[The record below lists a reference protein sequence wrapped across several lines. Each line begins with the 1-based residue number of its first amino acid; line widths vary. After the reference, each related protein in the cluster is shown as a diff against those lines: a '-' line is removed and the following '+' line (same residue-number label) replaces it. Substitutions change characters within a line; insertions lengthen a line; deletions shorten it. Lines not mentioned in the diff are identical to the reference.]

1 MKKFSIWRALLYL
14 VVIGYAV
21 LTLIPFL
28 WSIYTSLKTTPDID
42 KLWVSLSDLTI
53 QNYTFIVTKF
63 PFVTWF
69 MNSVFVSLV
78 VTLGNL
84 LFNTLAGY
92 ALARIN
98 FPGRKL
104 LFYVVLAVMMVPGQV
119 VMIPVYI
126 MLANWGWINTY
137 WGFTVPFLTQSF
149 GIFLMR
155 QFFMALPK
163 ELEEAATIDGLSR
176 WGVFWRVALP
186 LARPALAAQTIFMF
200 LGNWNS
206 FMWPSLL
213 ASSDDMFT
221 LPVGLNSFHW
231 QYVAY
236 WNQDLA
242 GTMFMTIPML
252 IVFLIFQKWFIKGIA
267 TTGIK

>member
-1 MKKFSIWRALLYL
+1 MRRLWKTLFYT
-14 VVIGYAV
+14 VVIGYAT

-42 KLWVSLSDLTI
+42 KLWVPLSSLTFE
-53 QNYTFIVTKF
+53 NYSYILTKF
-63 PFVTWF
+63 PFMHWF
-69 MNSVFVSLV
+69 MNSLIIAVFV
-78 VTLGNL
+78 TAGNL
-84 LFNTLAGY
+84 FFNTLAGY
-92 ALARIN
+92 ALARIK
-98 FPGRKL
+98 FPGRGL
-104 LFYVVLAVMMVPGQV
+104 LFAIVLAVMMVPGQV

-126 MLANWGWINTY
+126 MLANWGWIDSY
-137 WGFTVPFLTQSF
+137 WGFTIPFMVSSF

-155 QFFMALPK
+155 QFFLNLPI

-176 WGVFWRVALP
+176 WGIFWRIALP
-186 LARPALAAQTIFMF
+186 LARPALAAQTIFLF

-206 FMWPSLL
+206 LMWPSLL
-213 ASSDDMFT
+213 ASSDKMFT
-221 LPVGLNSFHW
+221 LPTGLNSFHW
-231 QYVAY
+231 QYIAY

-252 IVFLIFQKWFIKGIA
+252 VVFLIFQKWFIKGIS

>member
-1 MKKFSIWRALLYL
+1 MKKILRILFYC

-28 WSIYTSLKTTPDID
+28 WSVLTSLKSTPDMD
-42 KLWVSLSDLTI
+42 KFWVPVSSLTFE
-53 QNYTFIVTKF
+53 NYSYIITKF
-63 PFVTWF
+63 PFFRWLINSAIVAGAVT
-69 MNSVFVSLV
+69 V
-78 VTLGNL
+78 GNL

-92 ALARIN
+92 ALARIK
-98 FPGRKL
+98 FPGRGL
-104 LFYVVLAVMMVPGQV
+104 IFYIVLAVMMVPGQV

-137 WGFTVPFLTQSF
+137 QGFIIPFLTSSF
-149 GIFLMR
+149 GIFMMR
-155 QFFMALPK
+155 QFFLALPVD
-163 ELEEAATIDGLSR
+163 LEEAALIDGLSR
-176 WGVFWRVALP
+176 WGIFFKIALP
-186 LARPALAAQTIFMF
+186 LAKPALAAQTIFMF

-213 ASSDDMFT
+213 ASSDDMYT

-242 GTMFMTIPML
+242 GTMFMTVPML
-252 IVFLIFQKWFIKGIA
+252 IVFLLFQKWFIKGIA
-267 TTGIK
+267 TSGLK

>member
-1 MKKFSIWRALLYL
+1 MWRRMSRLLFYA

-28 WSIYTSLKTTPDID
+28 WSLYTSLKTTPEID
-42 KLWVSLSDLTI
+42 KLWVPFSHLTI
-53 QNYTFIVTKF
+53 ENYKYIVTQF
-63 PFVTWF
+63 PFFRWF
-69 MNSVFVSLV
+69 LNSVLIAVA

-92 ALARIN
+92 ALARIR
-98 FPGRKL
+98 FPGRTL

-137 WGFTVPFLTQSF
+137 WGFTIPFLTSSF

-155 QFFMALPK
+155 QFFLSLPR

-176 WGVFWRVALP
+176 WGIFWRIALP
-186 LARPALAAQTIFMF
+186 LAKPALAAQTIFMF

-213 ASSDDMFT
+213 ASSDDMYT

-236 WNQDLA
+236 WNVDMA
-242 GTMFMTIPML
+242 GTMFMTIPMI

-267 TTGIK
+267 TTGLK